1 MKIQEVTIEGYQ
13 SHTNSIF
20 RLSPGLTVI
29 TGPSDAGKTAII
41 RALRWFAFNEPT
53 GEAFLHTIRNPDGSV
68 KEAVDQVKVS
78 VTFDN
83 GITITKTRRKGKTTY
98 THSAFPTAW
107 EKAEIPPEI
116 KETLGLVKQQYGDFE
131 TCLNFAF
138 QLDAPFMLSESAS
151 VGAKVLGKLAGTEIV
166 DKSIS
171 EVNKKT
177 HQTRNDISYADKQ
190 IGEID
195 VSLTE
200 YFDLDRFDA
209 ELKIAEAAFTKLK
222 EDQSRH
228 VALTALMN
236 SYQLNTEQR
245 IKYYDEVERLAG
257 VVVASVSLGI
267 AEREQAKKE
276 KLEDLNVGFWKAVQD
291 QNEPLNPG
299 KKTRRP
305 KSKPKT
311 NNILTDEDMET
322 LGIKGTKYRYYPAY
336 MLTLTTACRRGEIL
350 GLDWQH
356 VDIGIPW
363 TTVDRYFPWGDI
375 KKLPK
380 WDTKALKTLLEDHNI
395 TLGDGYLRLVYQMV
409 DDNGTP
415 FRDELKTDLSRRSLM
430 ITEEMVL
437 LLIFWRL
444 IQNTEKKK
452 AAERGIEYNP
462 DNLVFCTRK
471 GTYIYPR
478 NFTKMWSENL
488 RSMGID
494 HKRFHDLRHTVAT
507 VMLEDGEAMNT
518 VQEQLG
524 HYDAGFTASRYGH
537 VTAKM
542 RNSAAVKLGERLE
555 KVRNPEAEDAED
567 ANSVK
572 NEDTVIPFQE
582 GRKLKSAACKI
593 K

>member
-13 SHTNSIF
+13 SHTNSTF

-98 THSAFPTAW
+98 IHSAFPTAW

-236 SYQLNTEQR
+236 NYQLNTEQR

-291 QNEPLNPG
+291 QNEPLRVKINW
-299 KKTRRP
+299 KVRVKN
-305 KSKPKT
+305 KAFWLAL
-311 NNILTDEDMET
+311 I
-322 LGIKGTKYRYYPAY
+322 PA
-336 MLTLTTACRRGEIL
+336 
-350 GLDWQH
+350 
-356 VDIGIPW
+356 
-363 TTVDRYFPWGDI
+363 
-375 KKLPK
+375 
-380 WDTKALKTLLEDHNI
+380 
-395 TLGDGYLRLVYQMV
+395 
-409 DDNGTP
+409 
-415 FRDELKTDLSRRSLM
+415 
-430 ITEEMVL
+430 VL
-437 LLIFWRL
+437 LLIQVIASVFGYTL
-444 IQNTEKKK
+444 DLGDLGNKLLSVVEALFMVLSILGIVVDPTTDGVGDSKQALTYTEPKK
-452 AAERGIEYNP
+452 
-462 DNLVFCTRK
+462 
-471 GTYIYPR
+471 
-478 NFTKMWSENL
+478 
-488 RSMGID
+488 
-494 HKRFHDLRHTVAT
+494 
-507 VMLEDGEAMNT
+507 
-518 VQEQLG
+518 
-524 HYDAGFTASRYGH
+524 
-537 VTAKM
+537 
-542 RNSAAVKLGERLE
+542 
-555 KVRNPEAEDAED
+555 
-567 ANSVK
+567 
-572 NEDTVIPFQE
+572 
-582 GRKLKSAACKI
+582 
-593 K
+593 

>member
-13 SHTNSIF
+13 SHVHSTF

-53 GEAFLHTIRNPDGSV
+53 GEAFLHTIRNPDGTV

-83 GITITKTRRKGKTTY
+83 GVTVTKTRRKGKTTY
-98 THSAFPTAW
+98 THSLFPTAW

-177 HQTRNDISYADKQ
+177 HQTRTDISYADKQ

-200 YFDLDRFDA
+200 YL
-209 ELKIAEAAFTKLK
+209 
-222 EDQSRH
+222 
-228 VALTALMN
+228 
-236 SYQLNTEQR
+236 R

-291 QNEPLNPG
+291 QNEPLRVIRITQNLEDLQADLKEVETG
-299 KKTRRP
+299 VIRYDALLGFQYGYINLQETIRRTSALVV
-305 KSKPKT
+305 KLDQAVGLSFM
-311 NNILTDEDMET
+311 LDEAEKDTQALEALERAYKRFNEVSEEERDLRYKVSS
-322 LGIKGTKYRYYPAY
+322 LGNTEA
-336 MLTLTTACRRGEIL
+336 LVDIL
-350 GLDWQH
+350 GSISKQ
-356 VDIGIPW
+356 
-363 TTVDRYFPWGDI
+363 Y
-375 KKLPK
+375 
-380 WDTKALKTLLEDHNI
+380 
-395 TLGDGYLRLVYQMV
+395 
-409 DDNGTP
+409 
-415 FRDELKTDLSRRSLM
+415 DEL
-430 ITEEMVL
+430 
-437 LLIFWRL
+437 
-444 IQNTEKKK
+444 
-452 AAERGIEYNP
+452 
-462 DNLVFCTRK
+462 DNLKRLNAVSQTRQLSYEAAGRYVEK
-471 GTYIYPR
+471 CNR
-478 NFTKMWSENL
+478 E
-488 RSMGID
+488 
-494 HKRFHDLRHTVAT
+494 
-507 VMLEDGEAMNT
+507 LEEA
-518 VQEQLG
+518 QEELQAAWEA
-524 HYDAGFTASRYGH
+524 AGG
-537 VTAKM
+537 V
-542 RNSAAVKLGERLE
+542 
-555 KVRNPEAEDAED
+555 
-567 ANSVK
+567 
-572 NEDTVIPFQE
+572 
-582 GRKLKSAACKI
+582 
-593 K
+593 

>member
-13 SHTNSIF
+13 SHTNSTF

-228 VALTALMN
+228 VALTTLMN

-257 VVVASVSLGI
+257 VGRRFCI
-267 AEREQAKKE
+267 AWYCRARTGE
-276 KLEDLNVGFWKAVQD
+276 KRKA
-291 QNEPLNPG
+291 G
-299 KKTRRP
+299 RP
-305 KSKPKT
+305 
-311 NNILTDEDMET
+311 
-322 LGIKGTKYRYYPAY
+322 
-336 MLTLTTACRRGEIL
+336 
-350 GLDWQH
+350 
-356 VDIGIPW
+356 
-363 TTVDRYFPWGDI
+363 
-375 KKLPK
+375 
-380 WDTKALKTLLEDHNI
+380 
-395 TLGDGYLRLVYQMV
+395 
-409 DDNGTP
+409 
-415 FRDELKTDLSRRSLM
+415 
-430 ITEEMVL
+430 
-437 LLIFWRL
+437 
-444 IQNTEKKK
+444 
-452 AAERGIEYNP
+452 
-462 DNLVFCTRK
+462 
-471 GTYIYPR
+471 
-478 NFTKMWSENL
+478 
-488 RSMGID
+488 
-494 HKRFHDLRHTVAT
+494 
-507 VMLEDGEAMNT
+507 
-518 VQEQLG
+518 
-524 HYDAGFTASRYGH
+524 
-537 VTAKM
+537 
-542 RNSAAVKLGERLE
+542 
-555 KVRNPEAEDAED
+555 
-567 ANSVK
+567 
-572 NEDTVIPFQE
+572 
-582 GRKLKSAACKI
+582 
-593 K
+593 